1 MTFTV
6 QQKSQLAKL
15 MATENLSI
23 QHQKIR
29 TAKFDPKNRV
39 LYLPIWQNMSGVMYD
54 LLGGHEVGH
63 ALYTP
68 AEGWHDAASDKTK
81 GKNYKSF
88 LNVVEDA
95 RIEKKVQRKYPGLK
109 TSFRDA
115 YAELNKQ
122 DFFGLKTRDIN
133 TMAFIERLN
142 IYTKSQ
148 YTAKI
153 SFSSEELNFVNRI
166 QMLESWDDVINFTDE
181 IYAYSKQ
188 EQFDMQLYDFEDIS
202 NLDDGYDGDGDADLD
217 EYGESEENENETSE
231 GEPNSQ
237 TDEKSE
243 EKSDKESNQ
252 KGNETDDG
260 EKDGESDS
268 DDSDKSVNR
277 DKESAPSTVDQFDP
291 KCQTDEN
298 FRNNES
304 MLLDEKCREYLYVTL
319 PKANYSNIIT
329 PAKRVQELL
338 SEYYNQRIEDGGLSE
353 EKVKEYVNEFKSK
366 NERYISLLAKEFEM
380 RKAAKS
386 FSKTKI
392 SDTGDIDVN
401 KLSSYKFDDNIFRK
415 VMIVP
420 KGKSHGLILLLDRS
434 GSMSENMAG
443 SIEQI
448 LILSMFCRK
457 VNIPFIV
464 YGFGDC
470 STSNMID
477 SGLSS
482 EDYHKKSKESF
493 NVKLNDLYLREVFLR
508 EYINSK
514 MSNAEYSKALRNMI
528 LLKKSYEIRNNRYYA
543 NYIGQPESENLSNTP
558 MNQAIVALAGV
569 MKAFRKQNNL
579 DMSSLVIVHD
589 GDADNCSAYKTMD
602 KRRNWNT
609 DVEED
614 VEVARGF
621 NLRSTNVIITD
632 RQHKYQR
639 QLVDKP
645 ESTNSD
651 ILSNGI
657 LDWFRAT
664 TESKIFGFFL
674 LSNNRGGAVKNAI
687 HNRYVFPDGSD
698 LNQLQRTDFAKKH
711 MEQVRLVKEFR
722 SEKFLISHR
731 PGYDAFYLVAGGS
744 DLVTE
749 NEEIEVEGKVTTN
762 KLKNAFM
769 KFNKKKA
776 INRVLVSKFI
786 QGIAA

>member
-1 MTFTV
+1 
-6 QQKSQLAKL
+6 
-15 MATENLSI
+15 
-23 QHQKIR
+23 
-29 TAKFDPKNRV
+29 
-39 LYLPIWQNMSGVMYD
+39 
-54 LLGGHEVGH
+54 
-63 ALYTP
+63 
-68 AEGWHDAASDKTK
+68 
-81 GKNYKSF
+81 
-88 LNVVEDA
+88 
-95 RIEKKVQRKYPGLK
+95 
-109 TSFRDA
+109 
-115 YAELNKQ
+115 
-122 DFFGLKTRDIN
+122 
-133 TMAFIERLN
+133 
-142 IYTKSQ
+142 
-148 YTAKI
+148 
-153 SFSSEELNFVNRI
+153 
-166 QMLESWDDVINFTDE
+166 
-181 IYAYSKQ
+181 
-188 EQFDMQLYDFEDIS
+188 
-202 NLDDGYDGDGDADLD
+202 
-217 EYGESEENENETSE
+217 
-231 GEPNSQ
+231 
-237 TDEKSE
+237 
-243 EKSDKESNQ
+243 
-252 KGNETDDG
+252 
-260 EKDGESDS
+260 
-268 DDSDKSVNR
+268 
-277 DKESAPSTVDQFDP
+277 
-291 KCQTDEN
+291 
-298 FRNNES
+298 
-304 MLLDEKCREYLYVTL
+304 
-319 PKANYSNIIT
+319 
-329 PAKRVQELL
+329 
-338 SEYYNQRIEDGGLSE
+338 
-353 EKVKEYVNEFKSK
+353 
-366 NERYISLLAKEFEM
+366 LLAKEFEM

-470 STSNMID
+470 TTSNMID
-477 SGLSS
+477 SGLPSG
-482 EDYHKKSKESF
+482 DYHKKPKESF
-493 NVKLNDLYLREVFLR
+493 NVKLNDLYLRDVFLR

-528 LLKKSYEIRNNRYYA
+528 LLKKSYEVRNGRYYA

-602 KRRNWNT
+602 TRRNYITN
-609 DVEED
+609 VEEE

-674 LSNNRGGAVKNAI
+674 LSNNRGGSVKNAI
-687 HNRYVFPDGSD
+687 NNRYVFPDGSD

-711 MEQVRLVKEFR
+711 NEQVRLVKEFR

-749 NEEIEVEGKVTTN
+749 TEEIEVEGKVTTN

>member
-1 MTFTV
+1 
-6 QQKSQLAKL
+6 
-15 MATENLSI
+15 
-23 QHQKIR
+23 
-29 TAKFDPKNRV
+29 
-39 LYLPIWQNMSGVMYD
+39 
-54 LLGGHEVGH
+54 
-63 ALYTP
+63 
-68 AEGWHDAASDKTK
+68 
-81 GKNYKSF
+81 
-88 LNVVEDA
+88 
-95 RIEKKVQRKYPGLK
+95 
-109 TSFRDA
+109 
-115 YAELNKQ
+115 
-122 DFFGLKTRDIN
+122 
-133 TMAFIERLN
+133 
-142 IYTKSQ
+142 
-148 YTAKI
+148 
-153 SFSSEELNFVNRI
+153 
-166 QMLESWDDVINFTDE
+166 
-181 IYAYSKQ
+181 
-188 EQFDMQLYDFEDIS
+188 
-202 NLDDGYDGDGDADLD
+202 
-217 EYGESEENENETSE
+217 
-231 GEPNSQ
+231 
-237 TDEKSE
+237 
-243 EKSDKESNQ
+243 
-252 KGNETDDG
+252 
-260 EKDGESDS
+260 
-268 DDSDKSVNR
+268 
-277 DKESAPSTVDQFDP
+277 
-291 KCQTDEN
+291 
-298 FRNNES
+298 
-304 MLLDEKCREYLYVTL
+304 
-319 PKANYSNIIT
+319 
-329 PAKRVQELL
+329 VQELL
-338 SEYYNQRIEDGGLSE
+338 SEYYSQRIIDGGLTE
-353 EKVKEYVNEFKSK
+353 DKVKEYVNEFKSK

-386 FSKTKI
+386 YSKTKI

-470 STSNMID
+470 TNSNMID

-482 EDYHKKSKESF
+482 DDYHKKSKESF

-508 EYINSK
+508 EYLNSK

-558 MNQAIVALAGV
+558 MIQAIVALAGV

-602 KRRNWNT
+602 TRRNYITN
-609 DVEED
+609 VEEE
-614 VEVARGF
+614 VEVGRGF
-621 NLRSTNVIITD
+621 NFRSTNVILTD

-645 ESTNSD
+645 DATHSDVLTNAV
-651 ILSNGI
+651 
-657 LDWFRAT
+657 LDWFRVT

-674 LSNNRGGAVKNAI
+674 LSGYRSSVKNAI
-687 HNRYVFPDGSD
+687 HNRYVFPDGTD
-698 LNQLQRTDFAKKH
+698 LNQMQRTNFSQKVI
-711 MEQVRLVKEFR
+711 EQTRLVKEFK

-731 PGYDAFYLVAGGS
+731 PGYDAFYLVSGGS

-749 NEEIEVEGKVTTN
+749 TEEIEVEGKVTTN

>member
-1 MTFTV
+1 
-6 QQKSQLAKL
+6 
-15 MATENLSI
+15 
-23 QHQKIR
+23 
-29 TAKFDPKNRV
+29 
-39 LYLPIWQNMSGVMYD
+39 
-54 LLGGHEVGH
+54 
-63 ALYTP
+63 
-68 AEGWHDAASDKTK
+68 
-81 GKNYKSF
+81 
-88 LNVVEDA
+88 
-95 RIEKKVQRKYPGLK
+95 
-109 TSFRDA
+109 
-115 YAELNKQ
+115 
-122 DFFGLKTRDIN
+122 
-133 TMAFIERLN
+133 
-142 IYTKSQ
+142 
-148 YTAKI
+148 
-153 SFSSEELNFVNRI
+153 
-166 QMLESWDDVINFTDE
+166 
-181 IYAYSKQ
+181 
-188 EQFDMQLYDFEDIS
+188 MQLYDFEDIS

-252 KGNETDDG
+252 KGNETDEG
-260 EKDGESDS
+260 ENEGESDS

-277 DKESAPSTVDQFDP
+277 DKESTPSSVDQFDP

-470 STSNMID
+470 TTSNMID
-477 SGLSS
+477 SGLPSG
-482 EDYHKKSKESF
+482 DYHKKPKESF
-493 NVKLNDLYLREVFLR
+493 NVKLNDLYLRDVFLR

-528 LLKKSYEIRNNRYYA
+528 LLKKSYEVRNGRYYA

-602 KRRNWNT
+602 TRRNYITN
-609 DVEED
+609 VEEE

-674 LSNNRGGAVKNAI
+674 LSNNRGGSVKNAI
-687 HNRYVFPDGSD
+687 NNRYVFPDGSD

-711 MEQVRLVKEFR
+711 NEQVRLVKEFR

-749 NEEIEVEGKVTTN
+749 TEEIEVEGKVTTN